1 MNDELC
7 YNGSMQLL
15 NEDTIKDAILVT
27 HAGCMDGS
35 GCAIMFLKSG
45 GKKENIRYVA
55 AGMLEKFLK
64 DDLESLGNR
73 FIVFA
78 DIGIQQANVKY
89 ADMLEKRGNC
99 VLLDHH
105 KTAAWLHGRPWCC
118 ITMTKCGTHITR
130 DYFQECG
137 LLRKEEDDYSTTRL
151 VKLIEDHDLWK
162 SDMEPEAISL
172 ATYCVFF
179 GQDTFV
185 ENFQNR
191 VLFKDQTIF
200 YPQERAMMDALEKK
214 RDAKI
219 AKLIEKA
226 LVKKISY
233 DGGEITIAY
242 VVSSEPNTSL
252 LLNRLFETRP
262 GIDVACQIN
271 LDFPSVSMRTK
282 SDTVDV
288 SKICGR
294 YGGGGHAKAS
304 GHRVE
309 ETIYAKVIEEIH
321 G

>member
-1 MNDELC
+1 
-7 YNGSMQLL
+7 MQLL
-15 NEDTIKDAILVT
+15 NEESIKDAILVT

-35 GCAIMFLKSG
+35 GCAIMFLRAG
-45 GKKENIRYVA
+45 GKRENIKYVA

-64 DDLESLGNR
+64 DELDTLGDR

-105 KTAAWLHGRPWCC
+105 KTAAWLDGRPWCW
-118 ITMTKCGTHITR
+118 ITMDKCGTHIAY
-130 DYFQECG
+130 DYFNKCG
-137 LLRKEEDDYSTTRL
+137 LLCYVTDIDWSIKRL
-151 VKLIEDHDLWK
+151 VKMIEDHDLWK

-185 ENFQNR
+185 DNFHDR
-191 VLFKDQTIF
+191 LLLPDESIF
-200 YPQERAMMDALEKK
+200 YPQEKKIMEGLERK

-219 AKLIEKA
+219 QKLIEKA
-226 LVKKISY
+226 NIKKMEY
-233 DGGEITIAY
+233 DSREITVAY

-252 LLNRLFETRP
+252 LLNRVFETRP
-262 GIDVACQIN
+262 DVDVACQIN
-271 LDFPSVSMRTK
+271 LDFPSVSMRTR

-294 YGGGGHAKAS
+294 FGGGGHAKAS
-304 GHRVE
+304 GHRVDE
-309 ETIYAKVIEEIH
+309 SIYTKVIEEVH